1 LNTKNQKKFLKG
13 EFKVSRRSIIVFGF
27 NDVEKSKLKA
37 IANKYRSETIIIEN
51 NMMNLKMEE
60 IVHGLKL
67 NKSMI
72 EGKKENLINEKVI
85 LFNDFKE
92 EDLNKIIGDIRVC
105 KDLNCILAVVTPTSI
120 NWTFEYLVNHLI
132 EEREWFKNNNQ

>member
-1 LNTKNQKKFLKG
+1 M
-13 EFKVSRRSIIVFGF
+13 SRRSIIVFGF

-67 NKSMI
+67 NKSMM

>member
-1 LNTKNQKKFLKG
+1 MIRK
-13 EFKVSRRSIIVFGF
+13 SIIVFGF

-67 NKSMI
+67 NKSVM

>member
-1 LNTKNQKKFLKG
+1 M
-13 EFKVSRRSIIVFGF
+13 SRRSIIVFGF
-27 NDVEKSKLKA
+27 NDVEKSKLMA

>member
-1 LNTKNQKKFLKG
+1 M
-13 EFKVSRRSIIVFGF
+13 SRRSIIVFGF

-120 NWTFEYLVNHLI
+120 NWTFEYLVYHLI